1 MTARHRARITSPRS
15 PPRSL
20 NHAPYTTLVTALATT
35 LATGP
40 PALTCGCVL
49 ARSWQLMSPNDS
61 PGGATTAVGGQP
73 APLGQVSA
81 SSQSIFAQF
90 KRRQGST
97 LAHNMAV

>member
-1 MTARHRARITSPRS
+1 
-15 PPRSL
+15 
-20 NHAPYTTLVTALATT
+20 
-35 LATGP
+35 
-40 PALTCGCVL
+40 
-49 ARSWQLMSPNDS
+49 MSPNDS